1 MRHYIRAD
9 IVDIN
14 DESSRVLEYYDALV
28 SIDPDIEVFSDNID
42 VFEGKS
48 S

>member
-1 MRHYIRAD
+1 MRNYIRAD
-9 IVDIN
+9 IVNIN
-14 DESSRVLEYYDALV
+14 DESPRVLEYYDVLV
-28 SIDPDIEVFSDNID
+28 SIDPYIEVFSDNID